1 MITRERARIKGV
13 VSLSKRSRI
22 NDTPLYNPRGI
33 SSSFTGYV
41 VVDTGIMLRLNND
54 AYPSRRDDE
63 SVYRSSPGQRYG
75 RGNTMMSDRSVNCS
89 GLIHGRMNTLR
100 AYRPAGVISL
110 C

>member
-1 MITRERARIKGV
+1 
-13 VSLSKRSRI
+13 
-22 NDTPLYNPRGI
+22 
-33 SSSFTGYV
+33 
-41 VVDTGIMLRLNND
+41 MLRLNND

-63 SVYRSSPGQRYG
+63 SVYRPDPAGAALKGVGSGE
-75 RGNTMMSDRSVNCS
+75 NAVMSDRPVNCS